1 MGKNVENC
9 QLMQICFH
17 LYKRKKVRW
26 VENAPLR
33 QKKESFSLK
42 AICRVHAQSY
52 TNRKLLPV
60 NFLSW
65 TDLSQNND
73 VFFDTL
79 ITEKRE
85 QRKDYV

>member
-1 MGKNVENC
+1 MKNGRNMGKNVENC

-42 AICRVHAQSY
+42 AVCRVHA
-52 TNRKLLPV
+52 RPKLHKQEV
-60 NFLSW
+60 
-65 TDLSQNND
+65 
-73 VFFDTL
+73 
-79 ITEKRE
+79 ITCEFSLL
-85 QRKDYV
+85 D

>member
-1 MGKNVENC
+1 MPLKG
-9 QLMQICFH
+9 
-17 LYKRKKVRW
+17 RKKI
-26 VENAPLR
+26 
-33 QKKESFSLK
+33 KKQNKKSFLLK
-42 AICRVHAQSY
+42 AICHLHAQSY

-79 ITEKRE
+79 ITEKKE
-85 QRKDYV
+85 ERKD